1 MGLAFFGLT
10 YDIAPQARAAIFTQ
24 IHEIVFHGNGG
35 YSWETIYSMPI
46 WLRKFTFNKIQDHYT
61 KQKEEIEKS
70 KTGSNT
76 TNVMDSSGNVNSPQ
90 FLKAMPKK
98 PKSNFK

>member
-1 MGLAFFGLT
+1 
-10 YDIAPQARAAIFTQ
+10 
-24 IHEIVFHGNGG
+24 
-35 YSWETIYSMPI
+35 MPI

-90 FLKAMPKK
+90 FLKTMPKK